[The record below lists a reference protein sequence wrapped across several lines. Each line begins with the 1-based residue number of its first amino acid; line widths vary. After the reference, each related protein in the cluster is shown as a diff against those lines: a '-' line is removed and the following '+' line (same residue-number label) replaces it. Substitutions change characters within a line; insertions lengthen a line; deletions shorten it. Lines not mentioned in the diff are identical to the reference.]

1 MDIHIINLRPASIT
15 TVTVKIW
22 TLPASVSPECL
33 DFFFTITVTVISIKP
48 WRICIRPDARWMYSL
63 VSHKFCKAE
72 KEDFGYRTDVSF
84 ELENSE
90 HTSGIFLLFKK
101 NRFVFLVATP
111 WAEEINVPSKQ
122 RNMSAIQICSMHI
135 SALKITE
142 INIHQN

>member
-101 NRFVFLVATP
+101 IASFFWLLHREQKKLMCPANNATCR
-111 WAEEINVPSKQ
+111 PSK
-122 RNMSAIQICSMHI
+122 SAACIYRLS
-135 SALKITE
+135 K
-142 INIHQN
+142 

>member
-1 MDIHIINLRPASIT
+1 MDPACKCFSG
-15 TVTVKIW
+15 VFR
-22 TLPASVSPECL
+22 
-33 DFFFTITVTVISIKP
+33 FFFTITVTVISIKP
-48 WRICIRPDARWMYSL
+48 WRICIRPDARWMYSF

-101 NRFVFLVATP
+101 IRFVFLVATP